1 MTVLSKTATINIP
14 SESENQ
20 EAQKIDIEVV
30 VDSFGHTHLELSN
43 VKYPIRIKDSTG
55 LRHIAA
61 AESKISYINPKGV
74 TVSGVERG
82 ELFYRGY
89 DVQKIATNLTFL
101 ETAMLL
107 LDGELPNKDTLKE
120 FADEVRNNR
129 ILDKQTESIINT
141 FDRQT
146 SPAIVMMAA
155 ITSLA
160 SRYEGKYEM
169 SNPADRR
176 QLAIRMIA
184 KMPTITAHI
193 LKHDLDQRTVAPD
206 ENLGHAA
213 NFLHMMFS
221 TQAKT
226 VESDPKHIKMLDMI
240 LTLHA
245 DHQLAASTH
254 VARAISSCGTSS
266 ILCLCSA
273 VSALSGPLH
282 GGANEKVIQML
293 EDLNPDDIPQL
304 LQRAKDKSDPFK
316 LFGFGHRIYKA
327 MDPRAVIL
335 RELAMSIVKDAHAE
349 KPNAL
354 LETAIKLEEAALQ
367 DPYFIERKL
376 YPNCDFYSGIAMMAL
391 GIPTSLFPL
400 IFAVGRTA
408 GWLAHIEES
417 NQQSSGIIRPEQ
429 FYSGPL
435 KLSLDWP

>member
-266 ILCLCSA
+266 ILCLSSA